1 MWEGGREGRRVGG
14 KRGKW
19 SIVSGGREGGL
30 GAVKG
35 GKEGGEGRREGRGK
49 RVGGEGGVE
58 GGGGREEREV
68 KYKKCPGVTSNEH
81 RLSPLPH
88 PS

>member
-1 MWEGGREGRRVGG
+1 MWEGGREGG

-35 GKEGGEGRREGRGK
+35 GKEGGRGGGK
-49 RVGGEGGVE
+49 GGEKE
-58 GGGGREEREV
+58 LEENQTVLQLNRNFLKLYNLEIL
-68 KYKKCPGVTSNEH
+68 H
-81 RLSPLPH
+81 RS
-88 PS
+88 